1 MFLENTRMGIIV
13 DKKVVLGGRT
23 FHPRD
28 KVVAQATDSGRMT
41 WNVGCMPGGS
51 VCTVNK
57 DELEQRRA
65 EHAINFEWPAK

>member
-13 DKKVVLGGRT
+13 DKKVVLGGKT
-23 FHPRD
+23 FHPCD

-41 WNVGCMPGGS
+41 WHVGCRRGGS

-65 EHAINFEWPAK
+65 EHAIRYSWPT

>member
-1 MFLENTRMGIIV
+1 MFLENTRMDIIV
-13 DKKVVLGGRT
+13 DKKVVLGGKT

-28 KVVAQATDSGRMT
+28 NVVAQATDSGRMT
-41 WNVGCMPGGS
+41 WQVGYRPGGS

-65 EHAINFEWPAK
+65 EHAIRCSWPT